1 MSPAAPVVGVGGVV
15 VRDGRVL
22 LIRRGKAPLY
32 GRWVVPGGTVELGE
46 TLEEALVREMEE
58 ETSLRVEPIEVL
70 TVFDRIE
77 RDGERVV
84 YHYVI
89 VDYLCRWLS
98 GEAKAGLG
106 RSRRGV
112 GDPGAA
118 GRLRSPAEGAGGRP
132 GRLPAGSRALGLAL
146 GPRGAPQ
153 ARLADGGTGGYP
165 EVVLARSGSQE
176 GMMKRLAMAAFLLLA
191 ASSAPTEA
199 GPLPKAKSVI
209 DRDVASHT
217 TPYVRGSA
225 EAPRGR
231 PRRKPQAP
239 PGDLH
244 QTHFVRGK

>member
-98 GEAKAGLG
+98 GEAKAGSDALDVAWATPEQLAAHDLPPKALEVVQDAF
-106 RSRRGV
+106 RRG
-112 GDPGAA
+112 A
-118 GRLRSPAEGAGGRP
+118 GL
-132 GRLPAGSRALGLAL
+132 
-146 GPRGAPQ
+146 
-153 ARLADGGTGGYP
+153 
-165 EVVLARSGSQE
+165 
-176 GMMKRLAMAAFLLLA
+176 
-191 ASSAPTEA
+191 
-199 GPLPKAKSVI
+199 
-209 DRDVASHT
+209 
-217 TPYVRGSA
+217 
-225 EAPRGR
+225 
-231 PRRKPQAP
+231 
-239 PGDLH
+239 
-244 QTHFVRGK
+244 